1 MPADRDRFADVIASP
16 ANPGI
21 KMVRSL
27 QRRKFRQRERAF
39 VVEGARAVSD
49 VLSAGIAPIAL
60 YIREDV
66 NPDSLPELPAGV
78 PFRRVT
84 SRLFDELTDTVHPQG
99 ILAVVPTLDEPALPD
114 AASDPL
120 VMILDGVR
128 DPGNMGTLLRSA
140 AGAGVHHVAIGPECV
155 DPYHPRAVRA
165 AMGSHLRV
173 PFSERQW
180 ADLGP
185 YLAQFAVVALADAFG
200 EATYDAV
207 DWTGPAAMIVGGEAF
222 GPSSEAHGVARARVS
237 IPMQNG
243 VESLN
248 AGVAGSLL
256 AFEAARQRRVSSV
269 GGSNGA

>member
-1 MPADRDRFADVIASP
+1 MPADRDRFSDSIASP

-39 VVEGARAVSD
+39 VVEGVRAVTD
-49 VLSAGIAPIAL
+49 LLAAGMTPLAL
-60 YIREDV
+60 YIRDDFD
-66 NPDSLPELPAGV
+66 PRALPPLPEGV
-78 PFRRVT
+78 PVRRVV

-99 ILAVVPTLDEPALPD
+99 VLAVVPLLHEPSLPD
-114 AASDPL
+114 VHTAPL
-120 VMILDGVR
+120 IMVLDGVR

-140 AGAGVHHVAIGPECV
+140 AGAGVDHVVIGPDCV

-173 PFSERQW
+173 TFSERSW

-185 YLAQFAVVALADAFG
+185 YLADFALVAIADSAG
-200 EATYDAV
+200 TVTYDAV
-207 DWTGPAAMIVGGEAF
+207 DWNGASAMIIGGEAF
-222 GPSSEAHGVARARVS
+222 GPSSEAQSVARVQIA
-237 IPMQNG
+237 IPMHNG

-248 AGVAGSLL
+248 AAVAGSLL
-256 AFEAARQRRVSSV
+256 AFEAARQRRKLGV
-269 GGSNGA
+269 GGNNGA